1 MRLVDV
7 CEPILLYLSSLRRA
21 ARRAGDLQA
30 STVRSA
36 IKGIFVRMRAAAAAD
51 VEIETQYDNIELP
64 LVFFVDL
71 LISESGVDF
80 ARDWEPL
87 GYDRNELAGDQKFF
101 DMLTETLADESDEAS
116 ERLVVYHAC
125 LGLGFA
131 GKQGD
136 GAGMGET
143 YISLLSEGEGDLLR
157 LRRKVYAR
165 VRKTMDDGAAEHM
178 CPEAYQHVDRSNL
191 VEATG
196 RKLGAMAVA
205 LVGLICLLVIAN
217 FVLFRWTST
226 AVSTALSKIEG
237 RAGTPVE
244 RIEPG
249 PDRERPAR

>member
-1 MRLVDV
+1 MRLIDV

-30 STVRSA
+30 SAVRSA
-36 IKGIFVRMRAAAAAD
+36 IKGIFAQVRAAAAAD
-51 VEIETQYDNIELP
+51 IGIETQYDEVELP
-64 LVFFVDL
+64 LIFFVDL
-71 LISESGVDF
+71 LIAESGFDF
-80 ARDWEPL
+80 AQDWEPL
-87 GYDRNELAGDQKFF
+87 GYERNELAGDQKFF
-101 DMLTETLADESDEAS
+101 EMLKETLADDSDEAA

-125 LGLGFA
+125 LGLGFS
-131 GKQGD
+131 GKQAD
-136 GAGMGET
+136 GMGTSET
-143 YISLLSEGEGDLLR
+143 YISLLGDGEGDLLK

-165 VRKTMDDGAAEHM
+165 VRKTMEVEAAEYM
-178 CPEAYQHVDRSNL
+178 CPEAYDHVDRSNL

-226 AVSTALSKIEG
+226 AVSTALGKIGG

-244 RIEPG
+244 RVEPE
-249 PDRERPAR
+249 PDRERSTR